1 MKKINESQLAARVN
15 GLRDYLAQLDEAG
28 PYTAGQPAP
37 APTGN
42 SFDAKLAQ
50 ANAAAKA
57 KGGRTGPVA
66 TKLAVPDPKGPGARP
81 TGWMAK
87 LRGDDARWDTANAAK
102 YNPDGTAKKTA
113 VAAKPAVTASAQAAP
128 AAPGTPAAATSVD
141 AAKAAGSAMNTEP
154 APPAPPAEKAADGG
168 PAPTPEQLKWLGGAN
183 PNDPIIL
190 ARMRAAV
197 PDAPAVTA
205 SAQAAPAAAVPGVK
219 AGGEVVDTRG
229 GTTGQDEMEESV
241 GYSEEQSLARIMQIA
256 NHRR

>member
-15 GLRDYLAQLDEAG
+15 GLRNYLAQLDEAG
-28 PYTAGQPAP
+28 PYTAGQQAP

-42 SFDAKLAQ
+42 SFDAQLAKVKGTQ
-50 ANAAAKA
+50 PAAGA
-57 KGGRTGPVA
+57 RTGPVA

-113 VAAKPAVTASAQAAP
+113 VASKPAVTASAQAAP

-154 APPAPPAEKAADGG
+154 AAPAEKAADGG